1 MRSGA
6 LQADH
11 LDSQGAGMAGRG
23 LLLHWT
29 RLHATRDVRR
39 CHIVSGLGKGELA
52 AQELLIRKGASFKVS
67 MIPIFLVC
75 FDLRIHIPV
84 RCSPTLSFARSTLPL
99 VGPTL
104 FSAVH
109 RGGNFSS
116 CVYNRFL
123 FYFEFH

>member
-1 MRSGA
+1 MRSGT

-11 LDSQGAGMAGRG
+11 LDSQGAGMVGRG

-29 RLHATRDVRR
+29 RLHATRGRR

-52 AQELLIRKGASFKVS
+52 AQELLIWKGASFKVS

-75 FDLRIHIPV
+75 FDLRV
-84 RCSPTLSFARSTLPL
+84 QFLAVAVLLSASLVVTLPL

-116 CVYNRFL
+116 CIHNRFPIL
-123 FYFEFH
+123 F